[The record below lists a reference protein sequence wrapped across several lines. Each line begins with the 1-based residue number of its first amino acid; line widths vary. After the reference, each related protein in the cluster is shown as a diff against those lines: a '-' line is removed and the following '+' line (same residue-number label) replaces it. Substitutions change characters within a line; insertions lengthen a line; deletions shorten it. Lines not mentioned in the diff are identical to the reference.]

1 MAFVAKNVQKPR
13 PGAPMGGTIHVARQA
28 QLLPQSTSD
37 ILFRVNGGK
46 VRITSLIGT
55 VTTAIAATDP
65 VAKISSKALGPGPAA
80 VGTAVDVAAT
90 VDLSSLEVGGM
101 IFVKG
106 DGTAMVKSTA
116 GAAFIGPATGHWIAP
131 QGEIY
136 MTTTA
141 SKTGALRWDLTYEQI
156 DEAAFVVAS
165 PVAVAI

>member
-1 MAFVAKNVQKPR
+1 MAYVGKKRIFPEVKVSR
-13 PGAPMGGTIHVARQA
+13 GA
-28 QLLPQSTSD
+28 QLLPQTSTD

-46 VRITSLIGT
+46 VRVTLLVGT
-55 VTTAIAATDP
+55 VTTVIAATDP

-101 IFVKG
+101 ILVKG
-106 DGTAMVKSTA
+106 DGTALVKSTA

-136 MTTTA
+136 LTTGA
-141 SKTGALRWDLTYEQI
+141 NKTGAIRWDLTYEPI
-156 DEAAFVVAS
+156 DDGAFVAAS